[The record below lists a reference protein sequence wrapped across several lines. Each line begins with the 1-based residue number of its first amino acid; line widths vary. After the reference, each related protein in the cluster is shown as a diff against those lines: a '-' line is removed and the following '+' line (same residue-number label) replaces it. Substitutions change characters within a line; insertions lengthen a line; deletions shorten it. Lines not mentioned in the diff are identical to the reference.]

1 MELDQHEAECA
12 LRYEMVNKT
21 LEQLDK
27 RLWRLE
33 AIVIVSNLTVLGS
46 DGTEELN
53 VQDGAIYYDT
63 TLNKEYVL
71 YNNTW
76 TEV

>member
-33 AIVIVSNLTVLGS
+33 AIVIVSNLAVLG
-46 DGTEELN
+46 L
-53 VQDGAIYYDT
+53 VM
-63 TLNKEYVL
+63 TLVL
-71 YNNTW
+71 K
-76 TEV
+76 

>member
-1 MELDQHEAECA
+1 MKQNVQ

-33 AIVIVSNLTVLGS
+33 AITIASNLAVLSLVIVLVM
-46 DGTEELN
+46 
-53 VQDGAIYYDT
+53 
-63 TLNKEYVL
+63 K
-71 YNNTW
+71 
-76 TEV
+76 